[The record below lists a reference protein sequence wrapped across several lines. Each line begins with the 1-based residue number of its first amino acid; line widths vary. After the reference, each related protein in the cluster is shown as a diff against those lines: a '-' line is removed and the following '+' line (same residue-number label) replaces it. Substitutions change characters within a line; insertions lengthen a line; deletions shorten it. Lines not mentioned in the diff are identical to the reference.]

1 MQIQDFINL
10 KTHFINLIISKS
22 NKTQLPQIKQKQI
35 IVTTNIK
42 STMVKLNEIKMQDG
56 RVFLIT
62 GANSGLGYETSK
74 FLLEKGATVIMCCR
88 DLFKGSKAKHELLKF
103 NFSGKIELVELDL
116 SDLKNV
122 KKFSDS
128 IKNKFNS
135 LDVLINNAGIM
146 APPKTFSNQG
156 LEIQFAVNHLAHM
169 HLTLEL
175 LPMLEEKNN
184 SRVVTVT
191 SGVQY
196 FGKIQWDDL
205 HGNIKYDR
213 WASYAQSK
221 LANVMFGLELDFK
234 LKENNSKTSSLLA
247 HPGFARTNL
256 QPKSVE
262 ANQLWQEELAY
273 KLMDPLFQSA
283 RMGALP
289 QITAATLSSARGG
302 EQYGPR
308 FNFRG
313 LPKVCRNAPQALNQI
328 TRKKLWKISEK
339 LIKNI

>member
-1 MQIQDFINL
+1 
-10 KTHFINLIISKS
+10 
-22 NKTQLPQIKQKQI
+22 
-35 IVTTNIK
+35 
-42 STMVKLNEIKMQDG
+42 MVRLNEIKMQDG
-56 RVFLIT
+56 KVFLIT

-74 FLLEKGATVIMCCR
+74 FLLERGATVIMSCR
-88 DLFKGSKAKHELLKF
+88 DLIKGEKAKQELLKF

-116 SDLKNV
+116 SDLINV
-122 KKFSDS
+122 KKFAES
-128 IKNKFNS
+128 IKNKFDY

-146 APPKTFSNQG
+146 APPKTFSKQG
-156 LEIQFAVNHLAHM
+156 FEIQFAVNHLAHM
-169 HLTLEL
+169 FLTLEL

-196 FGKIQWDDL
+196 FGKIQWADL
-205 HGNIKYDR
+205 QGNLKYDR

-221 LANVMFGLELDFK
+221 LANVMFGLELNLK
-234 LKENNSKTSSLLA
+234 LIENNSKTSSLLA

-262 ANQLWQEELAY
+262 ANKSWQEKLAY
-273 KLMDPLFQSA
+273 KFMDPIFQSA
-283 RMGALP
+283 RLGALP
-289 QITAATLSSARGG
+289 QIAAATLPNAIGG

-313 LPKVCRNAPQALNQI
+313 YPKICKNAPKALDRNS
-328 TRKKLWKISEK
+328 RKKLWDISEE
-339 LIKNI
+339 LMKNF

>member
-1 MQIQDFINL
+1 
-10 KTHFINLIISKS
+10 
-22 NKTQLPQIKQKQI
+22 
-35 IVTTNIK
+35 
-42 STMVKLNEIKMQDG
+42 MVGLDEIKIQNG
-56 RVFLIT
+56 KVFLIT

-74 FLLEKGATVIMCCR
+74 FLLEKGATVIMGCR
-88 DLFKGSKAKHELLKF
+88 DLIKAEEAKKKLLKF

-122 KKFSDS
+122 EEIARF
-128 IKNKFNS
+128 IKNKFNY

-146 APPKTFSNQG
+146 APPKTFSTQG
-156 LEIQFAVNHLAHM
+156 FEIQFAVNHLAHM
-169 HLTLEL
+169 YLTLQL
-175 LPMLEEKNN
+175 LPLLEERNN

-205 HGNIKYDR
+205 QGNLKYDR

-221 LANVMFGLELDFK
+221 LANVMFGLELNSK
-234 LKENNSKTSSLLA
+234 LEEKNSKTSSLLA

-256 QPKSVE
+256 QPKSVA
-262 ANQLWQEELAY
+262 ANQSWQEELAY
-273 KLMDPLFQSA
+273 KLMDPMFQSA
-283 RMGALP
+283 KMGALP
-289 QITAATLSSARGG
+289 QIAAALLPSAKGG

-313 LPKVCRNAPQALNQI
+313 FPKKCRNAPKALNK
-328 TRKKLWKISEK
+328 TSRKRLWDISEK
-339 LIKNI
+339 LIQDI

>member
-1 MQIQDFINL
+1 MF
-10 KTHFINLIISKS
+10 
-22 NKTQLPQIKQKQI
+22 
-35 IVTTNIK
+35 
-42 STMVKLNEIKMQDG
+42 KLNAIERQDG
-56 RVFLIT
+56 KVFLIT

-74 FLLEKGATVIMCCR
+74 FLLERGATVIMCCR
-88 DLFKGSKAKHELLKF
+88 NLLKGETAKNELLKF
-103 NFSGKIELVELDL
+103 NFTGKIELVELDL

-122 KKFSDS
+122 DKTAEFIKKDFSH
-128 IKNKFNS
+128 

-146 APPKTFSNQG
+146 APPKTFSKQG

-169 HLTLEL
+169 FLTLKL

-196 FGKIQWDDL
+196 FANIQWDDL
-205 HGNIKYDR
+205 QGNLKYDR

-221 LANVMFGLELDFK
+221 LANVMFGLELNSK
-234 LKENNSKTSSLLA
+234 LKERNSKSSSLLA

-262 ANQLWQEELAY
+262 ANKSWQEELAY
-273 KLMDPLFQSA
+273 KFMNPMFQSA
-283 RMGALP
+283 KMGALP
-289 QITAATLSSARGG
+289 QIAAATLSSAQGG

-313 LPKVCRNAPQALNQI
+313 FPKICRNAPKALNQSS
-328 TRKKLWKISEK
+328 RKKLWEISEK
-339 LIKNI
+339 LIKSV

>member
-1 MQIQDFINL
+1 M
-10 KTHFINLIISKS
+10 
-22 NKTQLPQIKQKQI
+22 
-35 IVTTNIK
+35 
-42 STMVKLNEIKMQDG
+42 MVRSNEIKMQDG
-56 RVFLIT
+56 RIFLVT

-74 FLLEKGATVIMCCR
+74 FLLERGATVIMCCR
-88 DLFKGSKAKHELLKF
+88 DLIKGEKAKQKLLKF
-103 NFSGKIELVELDL
+103 NFCGKIDLVELDL

-122 KKFSDS
+122 EKFSEF
-128 IKNKFNS
+128 IKNKFNHI
-135 LDVLINNAGIM
+135 DVLINNAGIM
-146 APPKTFSNQG
+146 APPKTFSQQG

-169 HLTLEL
+169 SLTLKL

-205 HGNIKYDR
+205 QGNFKYDR

-221 LANVMFGLELDFK
+221 LANVMFGLELNLK
-234 LKENNSKTSSLLA
+234 LREDNSKTSSLLA

-262 ANQLWQEELAY
+262 ANQSWQEELAY
-273 KLMDPLFQSA
+273 KLMDPMFQSA
-283 RMGALP
+283 KMGALP
-289 QITAATLSSARGG
+289 QITAATLTSASGG

-313 LPKVCRNAPQALNQI
+313 FPKICRNAPKALNQ
-328 TRKKLWKISEK
+328 TSRKKLWDISEK
-339 LIKNI
+339 LIKDVDILSKQRK